1 MIKDLSQFVGQ
12 EVTLKGWL
20 YNKRSSG
27 KIKFLILR
35 DGTGL
40 LQCVYFKGN
49 VPDEIFEAADKVAQ
63 ESSIEVTGKVKSEP
77 RSRRRLSN
85 WKPPD

>member
-1 MIKDLSQFVGQ
+1 MRPTHYIGHLRHHVGE

-27 KIKFLILR
+27 KVAFLVVR

-40 LQCVYFKGN
+40 CQCVMVKSSL
-49 VPDEIFEAADKVAQ
+49 PEEIFKPRPGAQ
-63 ESSIEVTGKVKSEP
+63 HS
-77 RSRRRLSN
+77 
-85 WKPPD
+85 